1 MFAFIFVIFIL
12 LKISDATTDSGLLM
26 QFVIQNVETVK
37 QQLKLVKRRLP
48 QDISITKCKLSQNTM
63 QNLKVT
69 VEALNKI
76 MNVLFMV
83 SKGVLHLVTVNTGEY
98 KI

>member
-1 MFAFIFVIFIL
+1 
-12 LKISDATTDSGLLM
+12 M
-26 QFVIQNVETVK
+26 QYVIQTVDTIK

-48 QDISITKCKLSQNTM
+48 QDISITKCKLSQNTL

-76 MNVLFMV
+76 MSVLFMV
-83 SKGVLHLVTVNTGEY
+83 SKGVLHLVTVNTGIC
-98 KI
+98 KKKGGKRIQNL